1 MKKFTLALLLCCLAF
16 TATHAQDF
24 LNLVPSNA
32 TVVIK
37 YSGNNFSNTLP
48 IEKLDRY
55 GFIKNDLFKTLHLDK
70 RTTLKNIGIDF
81 GKDVFQ
87 YISMDDTCISLV
99 SLLNIKNEAQFLKL
113 IKANFSSTQ
122 KITIKNGYGFMPIS
136 ETSYIGWNKNKA
148 VIVNSSYQNRE
159 SYFSY
164 YTEMKP
170 ADTVVVY
177 ADSTVAVER
186 KEDIIVAPPVADTV
200 TEIIPEE
207 KTEAMRQ
214 TEDSLQQ
221 IRDSLYNLKS
231 ELWSQQ
237 QDMIAKKQQQ
247 YAAERIISNSF
258 SGNITS
264 IKNELGYQKII
275 DPSADVSAWLKTES
289 IFSQYSNYF
298 NRGAYEMLSRA
309 AFTSTDTSA
318 DFNTAVNMY
327 FDKDKLRMESKSFSA
342 DAKMNN
348 LMLNVMNSNPNT
360 NLLKYVNQGNIGY
373 FSMSINTEAMANYY
387 YPLMKKYMSNMKYM
401 SEYADLVDVYI
412 DLLEIIIDEKG
423 IAELLPG
430 NYMFVMHD
438 MKPQIVDY
446 TDYEY
451 DAEYNRKEVKK
462 TKKELSPDFTFAM
475 ETKKEGFMQKIAN
488 LPVKYAKKEGFNYT
502 EKGGYYE
509 LVFDTGKYPIKSLYF
524 IVKDG
529 KAIVTTSKK
538 VINMT
543 LNNTG
548 FNTDAE
554 TKNSILNNNYS
565 LNINTRTLIE
575 KLDTQLSSDV
585 NKKIT
590 DYLQKNMGDLK
601 MESKVKDGMVQGT
614 TTLTIKGSHN
624 NSLEFFFDM
633 MEAINN
639 IMEQDKQEKEKK
651 LL

>member
-1 MKKFTLALLLCCLAF
+1 MKKFALALILCCVTF

-24 LNLVPSNA
+24 LNLVPANA

-37 YSGNNFSNTLP
+37 YAGNNFGKTLP

-55 GFIKNDLFKTLHLDK
+55 GFIKNDLFQTLHLDK
-70 RTTLKNIGIDF
+70 RTSLKNIGIDF
-81 GKDVFQ
+81 GKDFYQ
-87 YISMDDTCISLV
+87 YMSMEDTCMSFV

-113 IKANFSSTQ
+113 IKANFSSSQ
-122 KITIKNGYGFMPIS
+122 KIIVKNGYSFMPVS
-136 ETSYIGWNKNKA
+136 ETSYIGWNKSKA
-148 VIVNSSYQNRE
+148 VIVNSSYQNRQ
-159 SYFSY
+159 SYFTN

-170 ADTVVVY
+170 ADTIVVY
-177 ADSTVAVER
+177 ADSTVAEQ
-186 KEDIIVAPPVADTV
+186 KVAPPVADTMV
-200 TEIIPEE
+200 EVIPEE
-207 KTEAMRQ
+207 KTEEMKQ
-214 TEDSLQQ
+214 TEDSLQH
-221 IRDSLYNLKS
+221 IRDSIYNLKW
-231 ELWSQQ
+231 ELWNQQ

-247 YAAERIISNSF
+247 FAAEKIISNSF
-258 SGNITS
+258 SGTINS

-275 DPSADVSAWLKTES
+275 DPAADVSAWLKTES

-298 NRGAYEMLSRA
+298 NRGAYGMLEKA
-309 AFTSTDTSA
+309 AITGTDTSA

-360 NLLKYVNQGNIGY
+360 DLLKYVNQGNIGY

-387 YPLMKKYMSNMKYM
+387 YPLMKKYMSNMKYT
-401 SEYADLVDVYI
+401 SDYADLVDVYI

-475 ETKKEGFMQKIAN
+475 ETKKEGFMQKLAN

-509 LVFDTGKYPIKSLYF
+509 LVFDTGKYPLKSLYF

-548 FNTDAE
+548 FTPDAE

-565 LNINTRTLIE
+565 LNINTQRLIE

-590 DYLQKNMGDLK
+590 DYLVNNMGDLK
-601 MESKVKDGMVQGT
+601 MESKVKDGMVQST
-614 TTLTIKGSHN
+614 TTLNIKGSHN